1 MNYILGYIALEGAKY
16 TYKRYTEYKR
26 DKLYK
31 RVIETNERLSEQLSN
46 KTHETNLSITRR
58 TLLETIEDTQEGG
71 RDDIHLV
78 DEYNLQSEIPDLSEI
93 ITKKIR
99 VIEPK

>member
-1 MNYILGYIALEGAKY
+1 MNYIIGYIAIEGAKY
-16 TYKRYTEYKR
+16 TYRQYKDYKR

-31 RVIETNERLSEQLSN
+31 RIIETNEQLSEQLSN
-46 KTHETNLSITRR
+46 KTHETNLGITRR
-58 TLLETIEDTQEGG
+58 ILLESIVEEEESGG
-71 RDDIHLV
+71 DDIHLV

-99 VIEPK
+99 VVEPK